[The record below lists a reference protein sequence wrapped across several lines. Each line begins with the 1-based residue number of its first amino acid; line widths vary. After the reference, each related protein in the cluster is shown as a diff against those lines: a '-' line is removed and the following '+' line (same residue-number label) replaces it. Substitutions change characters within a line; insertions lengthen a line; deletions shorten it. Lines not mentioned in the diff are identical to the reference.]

1 MKLLELIL
9 SQGNGP
15 YAIRTAFGWCVIG
28 PIDMKDGKSFS
39 CNHIAVTEASSGGT
53 ARYHIAIEDKY
64 QEVGRC

>member
-1 MKLLELIL
+1 MIL

-15 YAIRTAFGWCVIG
+15 YAIRIALVWCVIG
-28 PIDMKDGKSFS
+28 PIDMKDGKSIS
-39 CNHIAVTEASSGGT
+39 CNHIAVTEASSGST